1 MRPPSQRAA
10 HRNYSACLQVMFG
23 LGTPTPS
30 KAMFALSTLERSN
43 VDTSLIQTLAAESNC
58 DVGVPMSFVLLSEDT
73 GARTIVSSRCGLKEV
88 QLHIVLLL
96 ACCSSF
102 SCMKGQG
109 ESVMRFVLTNSSE
122 SILQVKTI
130 KNIQKLFW
138 MACFWVHNAPTLG
151 FLQRP
156 WLATNLQAT
165 APPPLTTLLTTHHN
179 HHASQPASNN
189 SHRNDRCCFA
199 CVCMIR
205 GNGPCSLSRCA
216 CQVQGSL
223 TLACATKCCHHLIC
237 VPAQFRFSNILSGK
251 EYSRTHREGN
261 WERSERLSI
270 AWLFATLKTML
281 VVILTLPNTVTQL
294 IKHILKNWALRT
306 KDNMKQIW
314 IHDYLGAG
322 SISLPNFSQLHPPSC
337 LLSDLTF
344 MTEVGVTSS
353 SDSQVSLQCWTC
365 WGVRVH
371 RKHHHCYRS
380 RWRNPAWKWRKCYHF
395 CNMTPL
401 KRTAHWETV
410 LSRSCQE
417 HWVDWQ

>member
-138 MACFWVHNAPTLG
+138 MACFWVHNAPTLD
-151 FLQRP
+151 FLQRL

-189 SHRNDRCCFA
+189 SHRNDRCCLHVFVWSEEMDPA
-199 CVCMIR
+199 HFQDV
-205 GNGPCSLSRCA
+205 
-216 CQVQGSL
+216 
-223 TLACATKCCHHLIC
+223 LAKSKDLWHLL
-237 VPAQFRFSNILSGK
+237 ALQS
-251 EYSRTHREGN
+251 
-261 WERSERLSI
+261 
-270 AWLFATLKTML
+270 
-281 VVILTLPNTVTQL
+281 VVI
-294 IKHILKNWALRT
+294 
-306 KDNMKQIW
+306 IW
-314 IHDYLGAG
+314 YVCQ
-322 SISLPNFSQLHPPSC
+322 P
-337 LLSDLTF
+337 
-344 MTEVGVTSS
+344 S
-353 SDSQVSLQCWTC
+353 SDSQTSL
-365 WGVRVH
+365 VV
-371 RKHHHCYRS
+371 K
-380 RWRNPAWKWRKCYHF
+380 N
-395 CNMTPL
+395 
-401 KRTAHWETV
+401 TAE
-410 LSRSCQE
+410 LIERAIE
-417 HWVDWQ
+417 RGARD